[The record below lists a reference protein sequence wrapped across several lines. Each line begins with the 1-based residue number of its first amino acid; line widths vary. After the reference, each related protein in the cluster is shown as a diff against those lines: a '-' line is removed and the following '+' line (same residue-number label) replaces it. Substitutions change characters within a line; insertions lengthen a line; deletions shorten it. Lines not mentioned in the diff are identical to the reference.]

1 MYKFYKLQTILDK
14 NFTFIRMRR
23 GYGYREWLKKKKNI
37 ID

>member
-14 NFTFIRMRR
+14 NFTFMRMRR
-23 GYGYREWLKKKKNI
+23 GGWYREWLKKKKNI

>member
-14 NFTFIRMRR
+14 KFTFIRMPR
-23 GYGYREWLKKKKNI
+23 GFGYREWLKKKKNI